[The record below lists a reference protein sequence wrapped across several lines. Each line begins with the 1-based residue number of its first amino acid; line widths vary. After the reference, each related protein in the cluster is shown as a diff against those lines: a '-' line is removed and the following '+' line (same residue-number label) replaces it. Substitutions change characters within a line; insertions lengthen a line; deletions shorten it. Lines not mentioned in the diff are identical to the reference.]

1 MFPGIEIGQFGPLVG
16 ARPFGRP
23 RNMGRLVASYV
34 RGQGHIM
41 VSGYFSGKSDG
52 STFLSDPFFGAS
64 MLLPNRDLNG
74 RYQKLDLSGAYRLHR
89 RFTWYV
95 SIENLLNQDYQ
106 ATLGFPGLSR
116 SIRTGMT
123 VALGGDSF

>member
-1 MFPGIEIGQFGPLVG
+1 
-16 ARPFGRP
+16 
-23 RNMGRLVASYV
+23 
-34 RGQGHIM
+34 
-41 VSGYFSGKSDG
+41 
-52 STFLSDPFFGAS
+52 

-74 RYQKLDLSGAYRLHR
+74 RYQKMDLRGAYRLHR
-89 RFTWYV
+89 RLTWYV